1 MKRNFSNHNTHKPII
16 FSRQLFNKNFIHTDI
31 FQTINNNNKTAI
43 FQKQFSSA
51 ISAAVKLPNFQ
62 VSPRLNFCNECGV
75 RGQNL
80 LLSKNHKIAET
91 FQYLFFFLFI
101 SLNSTHS
108 KSRKMWVKGEWEN
121 RKFSSLICCYCFA
134 IQPFIHLINNE
145 IFFKSI

>member
-16 FSRQLFNKNFIHTDI
+16 FSRQLFNKNFIHTEI

-51 ISAAVKLPNFQ
+51 ISAVKLPNFQ

-91 FQYLFFFLFI
+91 FQYLFFFSVYFI
-101 SLNSTHS
+101 KLDSLEIEENLSEGRVRKSKIFLSNLLLLPRNS
-108 KSRKMWVKGEWEN
+108 
-121 RKFSSLICCYCFA
+121 A
-134 IQPFIHLINNE
+134 IHLFN
-145 IFFKSI
+145 K